1 MRLVLTGRNV
11 EVTPALRNLVERK
24 LVKLDRLMHDSVMSA
39 MIVLTREKYR
49 HVTEITAHTRGDHM
63 LHGLGNASVW
73 SLSVAQA
80 VEKIA
85 KQAHR
90 VKDKWETRKRRG
102 RGRRAPMPPPA
113 PPVVPGETRAP
124 AVVRT
129 KRYPIKPMS
138 VDDAAARL
146 DNSSDTFVVF
156 RNVESDGVSIVF
168 RRRDGRF
175 GLIALEA

>member
-1 MRLVLTGRNV
+1 
-11 EVTPALRNLVERK
+11 
-24 LVKLDRLMHDSVMSA
+24 
-39 MIVLTREKYR
+39 
-49 HVTEITAHTRGDHM
+49 
-63 LHGLGNASVW
+63 
-73 SLSVAQA
+73 
-80 VEKIA
+80 
-85 KQAHR
+85 
-90 VKDKWETRKRRG
+90 
-102 RGRRAPMPPPA
+102 MPPPA